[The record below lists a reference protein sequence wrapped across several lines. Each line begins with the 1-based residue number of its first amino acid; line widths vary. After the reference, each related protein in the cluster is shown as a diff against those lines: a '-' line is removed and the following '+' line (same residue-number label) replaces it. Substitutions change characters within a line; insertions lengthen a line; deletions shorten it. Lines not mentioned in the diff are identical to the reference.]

1 MVNWYLPAPELI
13 FEAFFW
19 LTFIAYK
26 PSQILP
32 KTFQKPSENSIFFA
46 IRSYHFFVLILHR
59 WFANFLLISRPSKP
73 EKSCSR
79 AGGSTIFTKSTFSLR
94 IQKPIKKTSKFGFKN
109 QWKLEKNR
117 LKKESANMLAFNI
130 DFSWFSLHFASQV
143 ASKISD
149 FFRLF
154 FVFFEFFCKI
164 GLRWPQEPPKSAPR
178 APRSAPR
185 AAKSAPRAPKSV
197 PRAAKIDPRMPK
209 SAPRAPKIAPR
220 AQKQPKTR

>member
-1 MVNWYLPAPELI
+1 MVNWLLPAAELI

-32 KTFQKPSENSIFFA
+32 KTFPKPFENSFFFA

-59 WFANFLLISRPSKP
+59 CFANFLLISRPSKP

-117 LKKESANMLAFNI
+117 LKNESANMLAFNI
-130 DFSWFSLHFASQV
+130 DFSWFSLRFASQV
-143 ASKISD
+143 ASKISRTFC
-149 FFRLF
+149 FFF
-154 FVFFEFFCKI
+154 FLIFSRFFARSAQDGHKS
-164 GLRWPQEPPKSAPR
+164 LPKVPQDRPKSIQDR
-178 APRSAPR
+178 
-185 AAKSAPRAPKSV
+185 PKTASRV
-197 PRAAKIDPRMPK
+197 PRTA
-209 SAPRAPKIAPR
+209 
-220 AQKQPKTR
+220 